1 MPAQVDGAR
10 AMTRDVKPVPKRHLG
25 RGLSALL
32 GGDEAVQAAAGVVTS
47 GAGTSARETDM
58 PSAIRGAREIPIEKI
73 HPGRFQPRRHFD
85 RDELNA
91 LADSIRTNGIVQP
104 ILVRPHGT
112 FAGEFELVAGER
124 RWRAAQLVPLHTVP
138 AIERTLDDRA
148 ALEVSLIEN
157 VQRADLTPIEEA
169 EGYQRLIDEFR
180 NTQETLAQD
189 LGKSR
194 SHIANL
200 LRLLTLP
207 DAVKR
212 MIDERMLTPGHA
224 RALVGRRDAVALANR
239 IVAEGMN
246 VRQAEQLASYA
257 GEGAKADE
265 GKQGEGGAKSALAA
279 AYTKD
284 VNTRALERDF
294 SARLGLRVTIRDRG
308 KKGGDF
314 ILHYDD
320 LDQLDDI
327 LTKLSE
333 PRSVR

>member
-1 MPAQVDGAR
+1 MK
-10 AMTRDVKPVPKRHLG
+10 DVKPAPKRHLG

-47 GAGTSARETDM
+47 SAPAAPRETES
-58 PSAIRGAREIPIEKI
+58 PASRGGAREVPIEKI

-85 RDELNA
+85 KDELEA
-91 LADSIRTNGIVQP
+91 LADSIRANGIVQP

-112 FAGEFELVAGER
+112 FAGEFELIAGER

-138 AIERTLDDRA
+138 VVERPLDDRA

-157 VQRADLTPIEEA
+157 IQRADLTPIEEA

-207 DAVKR
+207 DHVKR
-212 MIDERMLTPGHA
+212 MIDERKLSPGHA
-224 RALVGRRDAVALANR
+224 RALVGRRDAIQLANR
-239 IVAEGMN
+239 IVAEGLT
-246 VRQAEQLASYA
+246 VRQIEQIASYA
-257 GEGAKADE
+257 GEGARADAGKA
-265 GKQGEGGAKSALAA
+265 GKPGANGALAA

-284 VNTRALERDF
+284 VNTIALERDF
-294 SARLGLRVTIRDRG
+294 SVRLGLRVTIRDRG

-333 PRSVR
+333 PRAAS

>member
-1 MPAQVDGAR
+1 MK
-10 AMTRDVKPVPKRHLG
+10 DVKPAPKRHLG

-47 GAGTSARETDM
+47 GAPAAPRETESPAAARSAREV
-58 PSAIRGAREIPIEKI
+58 PIEKI

-85 RDELNA
+85 KDELEA
-91 LADSIRTNGIVQP
+91 LADSIRANGIVQP

-112 FAGEFELVAGER
+112 FAGEFELIAGER

-138 AIERTLDDRA
+138 VVERPLDDRA

-157 VQRADLTPIEEA
+157 IQRADLTPIEEA

-207 DAVKR
+207 DHVKR
-212 MIDERMLTPGHA
+212 MIDERKLSPGHA
-224 RALVGRRDAVALANR
+224 RALVGRRDAIQLANR
-239 IVAEGMN
+239 IVAEGLT
-246 VRQAEQLASYA
+246 VRQIEQIASYA
-257 GEGAKADE
+257 GEGARADAGKA
-265 GKQGEGGAKSALAA
+265 GKPGANGALAA

-284 VNTRALERDF
+284 VNTIALERDF
-294 SARLGLRVTIRDRG
+294 SVRLGLRVTIRDRG

-333 PRSVR
+333 PRAAS

>member
-1 MPAQVDGAR
+1 MK
-10 AMTRDVKPVPKRHLG
+10 DVKPAPKRHLG

-47 GAGTSARETDM
+47 SAPAAPRETES
-58 PSAIRGAREIPIEKI
+58 PASRGGAREVPIEKI

-85 RDELNA
+85 KDELEA
-91 LADSIRTNGIVQP
+91 LADSIRANGIVQP

-112 FAGEFELVAGER
+112 FAGEFELIAGER

-138 AIERTLDDRA
+138 VVERPLDDRA

-157 VQRADLTPIEEA
+157 IQRADLTPIEEA

-207 DAVKR
+207 DHVKR
-212 MIDERMLTPGHA
+212 MIDERKLSPGHA
-224 RALVGRRDAVALANR
+224 RALVGRRDAIQLANR
-239 IVAEGMN
+239 IVAEGLT
-246 VRQAEQLASYA
+246 VRQIEQIASYA
-257 GEGAKADE
+257 GEGARADAGKA
-265 GKQGEGGAKSALAA
+265 GKPGANGALAA

-284 VNTRALERDF
+284 VNTIALERDF
-294 SARLGLRVTIRDRG
+294 SVRLGLRVTIKDRG

-333 PRSVR
+333 PRPER

>member
-1 MPAQVDGAR
+1 MK
-10 AMTRDVKPVPKRHLG
+10 DVKPAPKRHLG

-47 GAGTSARETDM
+47 GAPAAPREAESPAAARSAREV
-58 PSAIRGAREIPIEKI
+58 PIEKI

-85 RDELNA
+85 KDELEA
-91 LADSIRTNGIVQP
+91 LADSIRANGIVQP
-104 ILVRPHGT
+104 ILVRPHST
-112 FAGEFELVAGER
+112 FAGEFELIAGER

-138 AIERTLDDRA
+138 VVERPLDDRA

-157 VQRADLTPIEEA
+157 IQRADLTPIEEA

-207 DAVKR
+207 DHVKR
-212 MIDERMLTPGHA
+212 MIDERKLTPGHA
-224 RALVGRRDAVALANR
+224 RALVGRRDAIQLANR
-239 IVAEGMN
+239 IVAEGLT
-246 VRQAEQLASYA
+246 VRQVEQIASYA
-257 GEGAKADE
+257 GEGARVDT
-265 GKQGEGGAKSALAA
+265 GKPGKPGANGALAA

-333 PRSVR
+333 PRPAR

>member
-1 MPAQVDGAR
+1 MKDP
-10 AMTRDVKPVPKRHLG
+10 KPMPKRHLG

-32 GGDEAVQAAAGVVTS
+32 GSDDAAPDALASAELAAA
-47 GAGTSARETDM
+47 RQ
-58 PSAIRGAREIPIEKI
+58 GARELPIEKL

-85 RDELNA
+85 RDELGQ
-91 LADSIRTNGIVQP
+91 LAESIRANGIVQP
-104 ILVRPHGT
+104 ILVRAHPER
-112 FAGEFELVAGER
+112 AGEFEIVAGER

-138 AIERTLDDRA
+138 VIERAFDDRT
-148 ALEVSLIEN
+148 ALEISLIEN

-180 NTQETLAQD
+180 NTQETLARD

-207 DAVKR
+207 EPVKR
-212 MIDERMLTPGHA
+212 MIDDKRLSPGHA
-224 RALVGRRDAVALANR
+224 RALIGRRDAIELAKK
-239 IVAEGMN
+239 IVDEGLT
-246 VRQAEQLASYA
+246 VREAEQLATR
-257 GEGAKADE
+257 
-265 GKQGEGGAKSALAA
+265 GGAAGGKAGAGKAGGKTGTATGLAA
-279 AYTKD
+279 AYLKD
-284 VNTRALERDF
+284 VNTVALERDF
-294 SARLGLRVTIRDRG
+294 SLRLGLRVTIKDRG

-333 PRSVR
+333 PRPVT

>member
-1 MPAQVDGAR
+1 MK
-10 AMTRDVKPVPKRHLG
+10 DVKPAPKRHLG

-47 GAGTSARETDM
+47 GAPAAPRETESPAAARSAREV
-58 PSAIRGAREIPIEKI
+58 PIEKI

-85 RDELNA
+85 KDELEA
-91 LADSIRTNGIVQP
+91 LADSIRANGIVQP

-112 FAGEFELVAGER
+112 FAGEFELIAGER

-138 AIERTLDDRA
+138 VVERPLDDRA

-157 VQRADLTPIEEA
+157 IQRADLTPIEEA

-207 DAVKR
+207 DHVKR
-212 MIDERMLTPGHA
+212 MIDERKLSPGHA
-224 RALVGRRDAVALANR
+224 RALVGRRDAIQLANR
-239 IVAEGMN
+239 IVAEGLT
-246 VRQAEQLASYA
+246 VRQIEQIASYA
-257 GEGAKADE
+257 GEGARADAGKA
-265 GKQGEGGAKSALAA
+265 GKPGANGALAA

-284 VNTRALERDF
+284 VNTIALERDF
-294 SARLGLRVTIRDRG
+294 SVRLGLRVTIKDRG

-333 PRSVR
+333 PRPER

>member
-1 MPAQVDGAR
+1 MK
-10 AMTRDVKPVPKRHLG
+10 DVKPAPKRHLG

-47 GAGTSARETDM
+47 GAPAAPRETES
-58 PSAIRGAREIPIEKI
+58 PASRGGAREVPIEKI

-85 RDELNA
+85 KDELES
-91 LADSIRTNGIVQP
+91 LADSIRANGIVQP

-112 FAGEFELVAGER
+112 FAGEFELIAGER

-138 AIERTLDDRA
+138 VVERPLDDRA

-157 VQRADLTPIEEA
+157 IQRADLTPIEEA

-207 DAVKR
+207 DHVKR
-212 MIDERMLTPGHA
+212 MIDERKLSPGHA
-224 RALVGRRDAVALANR
+224 RALVGRRDAIQLANR
-239 IVAEGMN
+239 IVAEGLT
-246 VRQAEQLASYA
+246 VRQIEQIASYA
-257 GEGAKADE
+257 GEGARADAGKA
-265 GKQGEGGAKSALAA
+265 GKPGANGALAA

-284 VNTRALERDF
+284 VNTIALERDF
-294 SARLGLRVTIRDRG
+294 SVRLGLRVTIKDRG

-333 PRSVR
+333 PRAAS

>member
-1 MPAQVDGAR
+1 MK
-10 AMTRDVKPVPKRHLG
+10 DVKPAPKRHLG

-47 GAGTSARETDM
+47 SAAPAPREAEA
-58 PSAIRGAREIPIEKI
+58 PASSRGGAREVPIEKI

-85 RDELNA
+85 KDELES
-91 LADSIRTNGIVQP
+91 LADSIRANGIVQP

-112 FAGEFELVAGER
+112 FAGEFELIAGER

-138 AIERTLDDRA
+138 VVERPLDDRA

-157 VQRADLTPIEEA
+157 IQRADLTPIEEA

-207 DAVKR
+207 DHVKR
-212 MIDERMLTPGHA
+212 MIDERKLSPGHA
-224 RALVGRRDAVALANR
+224 RALVGRRDAIALANR
-239 IVAEGMN
+239 IVAEGLT
-246 VRQAEQLASYA
+246 VRQIEQIASYA
-257 GEGAKADE
+257 GEG
-265 GKQGEGGAKSALAA
+265 GKPGAEKSQGKPGANGLLAA

-333 PRSVR
+333 PRPER

>member
-1 MPAQVDGAR
+1 MK
-10 AMTRDVKPVPKRHLG
+10 DVKPAPKRHLG

-47 GAGTSARETDM
+47 GAPAAPREAEAPAAARSAREV
-58 PSAIRGAREIPIEKI
+58 PIEKI

-85 RDELNA
+85 KDELES

-112 FAGEFELVAGER
+112 FAGEFELIAGER

-138 AIERTLDDRA
+138 VVERPLDDRA

-157 VQRADLTPIEEA
+157 IQRADLTPIEEA

-212 MIDERMLTPGHA
+212 MIDERKLSPGHA
-224 RALVGRRDAVALANR
+224 RALVGRRDAITLANK
-239 IVAEGMN
+239 IVAEGLT
-246 VRQAEQLASYA
+246 VRQAEQLTSYA
-257 GEGAKADE
+257 GEGAKADA
-265 GKQGEGGAKSALAA
+265 GKPGARVSAAD

-284 VNTRALERDF
+284 VNTIALERDF
-294 SARLGLRVTIRDRG
+294 SVRLGLRVTIKDRG

-333 PRSVR
+333 PRAER